1 MNPHEWFV
9 EHRSDF
15 VIRVLDAGEE
25 STFRSHLTG
34 CADCREAVAGLERE
48 LAWLPMGV
56 DPIAPPPGLAHRL
69 VGRILV
75 PRRPW
80 QQAWPIA
87 LAASI
92 GLLLGGVLGSGLGAR
107 RYDSRLAALQTRVDA
122 SQDTLSIMRAA
133 TRVLQA
139 RVEMDG
145 HQGSLMIFADERT
158 HRWNVLLRDLPAA
171 HAGQV
176 YQFWF
181 ITDQGMVRSVEFRME
196 QGAPGFVTLPMPP
209 SGGTV
214 VGAALSVE
222 AAQSQGAVPRGPML
236 AHLML

>member
-15 VIRVLDAGEE
+15 VVRVLESGEE
-25 STFRSHLTG
+25 STFRDHLTG
-34 CADCREAVAGLERE
+34 CAECREAVARLERD

-56 DPIAPPPGLAHRL
+56 APVAPPPGLAHRL
-69 VGRILV
+69 VGRILT

-80 QQAWPIA
+80 QRAWPIG
-87 LAASI
+87 LAAGI
-92 GLLLGGVLGSGLGAR
+92 GLLLGSGLGMRLAAGR
-107 RYDSRLAALQTRVDA
+107 GADHLAALQAKVDA
-122 SQDTLSIMRAA
+122 TVDTLTIMRAA

-139 RVEMDG
+139 KVEMEG

-171 HAGQV
+171 HPGQV

-181 ITDQGMVRSVEFRME
+181 ITDQGMVRSVEFNLDR
-196 QGAPGFVTLPMPP
+196 GAPGFVTLPMPP

-214 VGAALSVE
+214 MGAALSVE
-222 AAQSQGAVPRGPML
+222 AVQSRGSEPQGPML

>member
-9 EHRSDF
+9 EHRTDF
-15 VIRVLDAGEE
+15 VVRILEADEE
-25 STFRSHLTG
+25 ASFHDHLSG
-34 CADCREAVAGLERE
+34 CDECREAVAGLERE
-48 LAWLPMGV
+48 LAWLPMAV
-56 DPIAPPPGLAHRL
+56 VPAAPPPGMAHRL
-69 VGRILV
+69 VGRILT

-80 QQAWPIA
+80 QRAWPIA
-87 LAASI
+87 LAASL
-92 GLLLGGVLGSGLGAR
+92 GLLLGGVLGRITGTGHP
-107 RYDSRLAALQTRVDA
+107 DGEFAALQSRVDA
-122 SQDTLSIMRAA
+122 TRDTLSIMRAA

-139 RVEMDG
+139 SIEMEG

-171 HAGQV
+171 HQGQV

-181 ITDQGMVRSVEFRME
+181 ITDQGMVRSVEFRLD

-214 VGAALSVE
+214 TGAALSVE
-222 AAQSQGAVPRGPML
+222 AVQSQGAAPQGPML